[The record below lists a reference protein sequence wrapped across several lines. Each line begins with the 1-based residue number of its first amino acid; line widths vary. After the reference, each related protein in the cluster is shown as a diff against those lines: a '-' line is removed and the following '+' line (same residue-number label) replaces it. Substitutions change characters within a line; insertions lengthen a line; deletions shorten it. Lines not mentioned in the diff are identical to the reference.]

1 MLQHVSGKQEQKKL
15 HNYKICL
22 EVKTFYLAQSQDP
35 YYNLGCRNI
44 NNVPPEPST
53 AYMSSSRSSKC
64 DDGKVLHIATCG
76 AVLLMVQK
84 SGVHQLRLVVYPI
97 IYKAS
102 KTSQVVSRIFSIN
115 SRIHG
120 FVKLLSACTKEV
132 VQPVITDTR
141 IGYTLGKVKI
151 VGPKPYLGMCYGKSP
166 CLCSV

>member
-1 MLQHVSGKQEQKKL
+1 MIFPFASTCIWKPRPKKQL

-22 EVKTFYLAQSQDP
+22 EVKTFYVGQSQDP
-35 YYNLGCRNI
+35 YNLGCRHI

-53 AYMSSSRSSKC
+53 AYISSLRSSKC

-115 SRIHG
+115 
-120 FVKLLSACTKEV
+120 TKEV
-132 VQPVITDTR
+132 VQPVVTDTR
-141 IGYTLGKVKI
+141 IGYALDKVKI
-151 VGPKPYLGMCYGKSP
+151 VVPILT
-166 CLCSV
+166 